1 MKQLCDIHGNNP
13 LHKACRFRNAT
24 LIKLLLDK
32 NIGAIDERNAF
43 GKLPLEMPHNDIL
56 NDPRIKEVFKNYMAA
71 NEKELLEKK
80 VNITLNKEPDYM
92 FVVKW
97 DRKDVLTD

>member
-1 MKQLCDIHGNNP
+1 
-13 LHKACRFRNAT
+13 
-24 LIKLLLDK
+24 
-32 NIGAIDERNAF
+32 
-43 GKLPLEMPHNDIL
+43 
-56 NDPRIKEVFKNYMAA
+56 MAA